1 MSHHSSITSKLCTIE
16 DAINQVEKWK
26 KNGEKVVFTNGCFDI
41 LHKGHVA
48 YLAKAADLGTKLVVG
63 INSDASVKSLGKGD
77 DRPINNQSDRQ
88 WVLAGLESINLIVVF
103 NDSNPLTLIEKLS
116 PSILAKGADYD
127 PLENDPEHKKYI
139 VGSSYVKALGG
150 KVIAIELEEG
160 YSTTKIIQKLK
171 P

>member
-77 DRPINNQSDRQ
+77 DRPINSQSDRQ

-103 NDSNPLTLIEKLS
+103 NDSNPLTLI
-116 PSILAKGADYD
+116 
-127 PLENDPEHKKYI
+127 
-139 VGSSYVKALGG
+139 
-150 KVIAIELEEG
+150 
-160 YSTTKIIQKLK
+160 
-171 P
+171 